1 MSTRCLRL
9 KQPLIATSTLLDKV
23 SLGLVLLVRSGYVIL
38 KSFKVCPSVYLYM
51 SVHHA
56 SAFHHMNNFSLVG
69 TLWWALWS
77 RLLGC
82 AAVFEDGT
90 RIGKQLRSEKAL
102 KGHHWSF
109 FKLCTYVSGSETT
122 HQKPKRLNA
131 LAHLVITC
139 VYLWDEIF
147 CI

>member
-1 MSTRCLRL
+1 MVVCNTQLSTTSTRCLRL

-69 TLWWALWS
+69 TLWWACDPGYWDV
-77 RLLGC
+77 RQC
-82 AAVFEDGT
+82 
-90 RIGKQLRSEKAL
+90 LRMAR
-102 KGHHWSF
+102 G
-109 FKLCTYVSGSETT
+109 
-122 HQKPKRLNA
+122 
-131 LAHLVITC
+131 
-139 VYLWDEIF
+139 
-147 CI
+147 